1 MAVKTAIATKTLRIG
16 KMLESHE
23 YKNPKPEHIREL
35 AMYIAGNHLA
45 PYFSKN
51 SATALYS
58 NQSSPTEVA
67 V

>member
-1 MAVKTAIATKTLRIG
+1 
-16 KMLESHE
+16 MLESHE